1 MNTKTHV
8 IFIHNIQLS
17 QNKFNTTKFL
27 DTLPRYRITFLE
39 IQNVTDWSIF
49 SQILNI
55 QGHCIPQTLVEHD
68 AVKPE
73 FKADITEADTNT
85 SMISL
90 SMLNAG

>member
-17 QNKFNTTKFL
+17 QNKLNTTKFL
-27 DTLPRYRITFLE
+27 DTLQRYCITFLE

-55 QGHCIPQTLVEHD
+55 QGHCIPHTLVEHD
-68 AVKPE
+68 AVKAE
-73 FKADITEADTNT
+73 FKADITEAVK
-85 SMISL
+85 
-90 SMLNAG
+90 AAF